1 MIQLLDL
8 HARAIILLNLAQV
21 ENITVTSALSLAK
34 RKVVEL
40 VQRAVT
46 MINALN
52 AMILMR
58 HHNCNKLKGQ
68 INLKWKI
75 IAKAISKFKSWK
87 RNFSNRKHLT
97 SCCWEIRNCPSVL
110 QAMYCFTIRTDMPD
124 ATIAILVFK
133 VAINVINSAITM
145 NARNATR

>member
-68 INLKWKI
+68 INLK
-75 IAKAISKFKSWK
+75 
-87 RNFSNRKHLT
+87 
-97 SCCWEIRNCPSVL
+97 
-110 QAMYCFTIRTDMPD
+110 
-124 ATIAILVFK
+124 
-133 VAINVINSAITM
+133 
-145 NARNATR
+145 